1 MTIELNQSTQFK
13 VKRLEIVTKF
23 GNINLSNAFQEIN
36 IYDSMFMPC
45 IRGEVLIQDSVGI
58 LNRLLLDGS
67 EFIRIAI
74 SKSDESSDTLFERT
88 FKIYKVSNRKNVS
101 QNSEIYLLHFISE
114 EMIYS
119 MQQKIRQSFTGQ
131 TYTGMAVI
139 ILVNYLKV
147 TGDKIGFI
155 DATQGL
161 HTHVIPNL
169 SPFDA
174 LNWIVKKALNEENLP
189 NFLFFENKKGY
200 CFVSLSSL
208 IKEPTI
214 FDINFNPKNINNI
227 EDSSF
232 LGASDMKVVSQFDF
246 LQSIEGGVYAG
257 KFIGIDPITR
267 QVRVNRI
274 DYQKT
279 YNRTKYHL
287 NKYPNFS
294 GSKNREGLDA
304 AQMFDSKV
312 SLYPFATTRGTT
324 PYIQTN
330 SNQEGTIIDKTHF
343 YVFQRMPI
351 LTNLLQTTIHLTM
364 PGNFALSSGY
374 TVNLNV
380 PTRTTKVDDGS
391 NFDDSLSGKYIITA
405 THHVIRPDKHETV
418 IEVATDSTNKPFVIN
433 QTTYMQEA
441 LAE

>member
-1 MTIELNQSTQFK
+1 MSIELNQSTQFK
-13 VKRLEIVTKF
+13 VKKLEIITKF

-45 IRGEVLIQDSVGI
+45 IRGEILIQDSVGI
-58 LNRLLLDGS
+58 LNRLLIDGS

-74 SKSDESSDTLFERT
+74 SKADESSDTLYDRT
-88 FKIYKVSNRKNVS
+88 FKIYKVSNRKNVN

-131 TYTGMAVI
+131 TYTGMAVT

-155 DATQGL
+155 DSTQGL

-200 CFVSLSSL
+200 CFVSLTSL
-208 IKEPTI
+208 IKEPPL
-214 FDINFNPKNINNI
+214 FDINFNPKNIKDI

-232 LGASDMKVVSQFDF
+232 LGARDMKIVSQFDF
-246 LQSIEGGVYAG
+246 LQNVEGGVYAG

-267 QVRVNRI
+267 QVRINRL

-287 NKYPNFS
+287 NKFPNFS
-294 GSKNREGLDA
+294 GSKNRLGLDA

-312 SLYPFATTRGTT
+312 SLYPFESTRADS
-324 PYIQTN
+324 PYIKTN
-330 SNQEGTIIDKTHF
+330 SNQEASIIDKTHS

-380 PTRTTKVDDGS
+380 PRRTTKVDDGN
-391 NFDDSLSGKYIITA
+391 NFDESLTGKYIITA
-405 THHVIRPDKHETV
+405 SHQIIRPDKHETV

-441 LAE
+441 LSQ